1 MQPKGYYLITSQTGL
16 RVIQGTPKSLHRQ
29 SLGVRDVWYTR
40 FLTLCRM
47 LQLKAYERAKT
58 SANHA
63 YSKSKALALQRLN
76 SRNNQLLRGS
86 VSGGSSVSNPQPSS
100 AAATAAPPTPEAADD
115 RASFPDDGK
124 PPGANL
130 NTSVRCTV
138 SQCKSLDWSQRLRDN
153 GGHGDI
159 CVAHTACTILYTCN
173 DSV

>member
-1 MQPKGYYLITSQTGL
+1 
-16 RVIQGTPKSLHRQ
+16 
-29 SLGVRDVWYTR
+29 
-40 FLTLCRM
+40 M

-86 VSGGSSVSNPQPSS
+86 VSGGSSVSNPQPNS

-124 PPGANL
+124 PPGANW

-138 SQCKSLDWSQRLRDN
+138 SQCNSLDWSERLRDD

-159 CVAHTACTILYTCN
+159 CVAHRDTILYTCN
-173 DSV
+173 DSL

>member
-1 MQPKGYYLITSQTGL
+1 MQPKGCYLITSQTGL

-100 AAATAAPPTPEAADD
+100 AAATAAPPTPEAVDD

-124 PPGANL
+124 PPGANW

-138 SQCKSLDWSQRLRDN
+138 VTVQVPRLESALAGQWRSW
-153 GGHGDI
+153 GHLR
-159 CVAHTACTILYTCN
+159 CTYSMYNTIHMQ
-173 DSV
+173 